1 MGHSVIKH
9 SFGRKDGPRKALRK
23 GLVCSLIEHGRIKT
37 TFTKAKETQRHAEK
51 AITLGKKADLNSRRI
66 LISRL
71 GNIEIADKLITDL
84 SKRFA
89 SRPGGYTRVIK
100 AGLRPGDSA
109 PMAILE
115 LVDYKLPSA
124 AEAEAVK
131 GDTGLKAKKR
141 AQARGNARGRKALRI
156 GKAASRRENRG

>member
-37 TFTKAKETQRHAEK
+37 TLTKAKETQRHAEK
-51 AITLGKKADLNSRRI
+51 AITLGKKADLNSRRL

-71 GNIEIADKLITDL
+71 GNISVADKLITDL

-89 SRPGGYTRVIK
+89 TRPGGYTRVIK

-115 LVDYKLPSA
+115 LVDYKLPTA
-124 AEAEAVK
+124 TEAEAVK
-131 GDTGLKAKKR
+131 GDKTLKAKKR
-141 AQARGNARGRKALRI
+141 AQARGNARARKSLRL
-156 GKAASRRENRG
+156 GKAADRTANRR